1 MQATPSALVINLPHL
16 LNFPKGQGSAA
27 TPALRAI
34 GGGGGWREVGLHGDR
49 GTTSKLMTE
58 AEMEQEAEKR
68 QAWEE
73 SKKEGESG
81 SEREKHQPYPCSL
94 SLAPLFPHT

>member
-1 MQATPSALVINLPHL
+1 
-16 LNFPKGQGSAA
+16 
-27 TPALRAI
+27 
-34 GGGGGWREVGLHGDR
+34 
-49 GTTSKLMTE
+49 MTE